1 MYLRKNIFWR
11 QRKDCGDVMMEA
23 LYWTKSQLYFYKNIW
38 KVQINL
44 KKNKTTSQ
52 QIKNL
57 LSMMYLLTLIKFLL
71 MINLKLSLICLIH
84 MKLILYIIRIF
95 YSLLLYLLLFNNLLI
110 SKMQMLVLNLF
121 IWILEI
127 SILIQGKMCLSSHQ
141 MIVVYSYK

>member
-1 MYLRKNIFWR
+1 
-11 QRKDCGDVMMEA
+11 MEA
-23 LYWTKSQLYFYKNIW
+23 LYWTKSQLYFYKNLW
-38 KVQINL
+38 KVQINW

-52 QIKNL
+52 QIKNH
-57 LSMMYLLTLIKFLL
+57 LSMIYLLTLIKFLL

-141 MIVVYSYK
+141 RIVVYSYK